1 MKTTTNTLKLRSE
14 LNPRMTA
21 TLKDNKIIV
30 KEFGYEYANRLVI
43 ELNDNQKK
51 SLAEIMAHF
60 SQGRSLAIGKE
71 LHTFANI
78 TFSFLK
84 RDGRMFTEVKKTKF
98 DNHGITAVSTPEGL
112 FIYTSLTTKDEIFGE
127 EVYGMS
133 FFLSCRKY
141 KEILKNWAI
150 DLMQ

>member
-30 KEFGYEYANRLVI
+30 KEFGCEYANRLVV

-51 SLAEIMAHF
+51 ALAGIMAHF

-71 LHTFANI
+71 EHILAPV
-78 TFSFLK
+78 TFSILK
-84 RDGRMFTEVKKTKF
+84 KDGRMYTEVKKTKF
-98 DNHGITAVSTPEGL
+98 DNHEIHAVSTPEGL
-112 FIYTSLTTKDEIFGE
+112 FIYTDLTTRNEIFGDE
-127 EVYGMS
+127 IYGMS
-133 FFLSCRKY
+133 FFLSCRLC
-141 KEILKNWAI
+141 KEMLKNWAI
-150 DLMQ
+150 DLMK

>member
-14 LNPRMTA
+14 LNPKMTA
-21 TLKDNKIIV
+21 TLKDDKIIV
-30 KEFGYEYANRLVI
+30 KEFGYEYTNRLVI
-43 ELNDNQKK
+43 ELDDNQKK
-51 SLAEIMAHF
+51 ALAEIMAHF

-78 TFSFLK
+78 TFSILK

-98 DNHGITAVSTPEGL
+98 DNHGITAISTPEGL
-112 FIYTSLTTKDEIFGE
+112 FVYTNLTTRDEIFGE

-133 FFLSCRKY
+133 FFLSCRKH
-141 KEILKNWAI
+141 EEMLKNWAI